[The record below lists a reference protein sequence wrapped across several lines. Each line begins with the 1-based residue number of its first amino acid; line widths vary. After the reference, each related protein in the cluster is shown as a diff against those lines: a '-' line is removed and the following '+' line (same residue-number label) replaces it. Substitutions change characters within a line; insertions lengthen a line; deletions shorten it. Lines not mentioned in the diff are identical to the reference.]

1 MISEQQRETIDALRR
16 DIADTRGKLRN
27 VQLELRRDIR
37 SLETQL
43 RLFNIVL
50 VPAVLAVLAIALG
63 LARRQRRARA
73 RA

>member
-16 DIADTRGKLRN
+16 DITDTRGKLRT

-37 SLETQL
+37 SLENQL
-43 RLFNIVL
+43 RMFNIVL
-50 VPAVLAVLAIALG
+50 VPAVLALIAIVLGI
-63 LARRQRRARA
+63 ARRQRRARA

>member
-1 MISEQQRETIDALRR
+1 
-16 DIADTRGKLRN
+16 

-37 SLETQL
+37 ALETQL

-50 VPAVLAVLAIALG
+50 VPAVLALLAIVLG